1 MRPPAPPPRR
11 VAVTFDGRTLELT
24 AGRSLASA
32 LIEVGV
38 RALRPS
44 PRAGMPRGAF
54 CLMGSC
60 QECLLTVDGRR
71 TTACTEPV
79 RAGMCVAS
87 GFAPE

>member
-1 MRPPAPPPRR
+1 MRPPSPPPQS
-11 VAVTFDGRTLELT
+11 VAVTFDGRALELT
-24 AGRSLASA
+24 AGRSLAAA

-38 RALRPS
+38 RALRSS
-44 PRAGMPRGAF
+44 PRGGMPRGAF